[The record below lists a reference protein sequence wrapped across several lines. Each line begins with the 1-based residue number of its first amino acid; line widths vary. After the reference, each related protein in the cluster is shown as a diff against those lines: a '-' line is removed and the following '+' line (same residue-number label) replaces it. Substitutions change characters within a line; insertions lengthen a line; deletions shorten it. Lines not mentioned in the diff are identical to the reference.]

1 MSKQLEAESEIRDL
15 FNSSYKV
22 AARKT
27 KLRVGQTEKAHEFDI
42 YDANRIIGG
51 ITTSPWKNL
60 SGSSNSG
67 GQDRASAELLWLTLW
82 QGDERRVI
90 ILSNEDMANR
100 LLRRFRGSNF
110 PHHIEI
116 IHYDSSL
123 REFKELGR
131 L

>member
-1 MSKQLEAESEIRDL
+1 MSKRLEAESEIRDL
-15 FNSSYKV
+15 FNSWYKV
-22 AARKT
+22 AARKV
-27 KLRVGQTEKAHEFDI
+27 KLQVGQTQTAHEFDL
-42 YDANRIIGG
+42 YDPNRVIGG
-51 ITTSPWKNL
+51 ITTSPWKNR

-82 QGDERRVI
+82 KGDEHRVM
-90 ILSNEDMANR
+90 ILSGEDMADR
-100 LLRRFRGSNF
+100 LLKRFQGCSF

-116 IHYDSSL
+116 IHYDSPL

>member
-1 MSKQLEAESEIRDL
+1 M
-15 FNSSYKV
+15 
-22 AARKT
+22 
-27 KLRVGQTEKAHEFDI
+27 GQTEKPREFDI
-42 YDANRIIGG
+42 YEANRVIGG
-51 ITTSPWKNL
+51 ITTSPWKNR

-82 QGDERRVI
+82 PGDERRI
-90 ILSNEDMANR
+90 MILSDEDMANR
-100 LLRRFRGSNF
+100 LLKRFRGSYF